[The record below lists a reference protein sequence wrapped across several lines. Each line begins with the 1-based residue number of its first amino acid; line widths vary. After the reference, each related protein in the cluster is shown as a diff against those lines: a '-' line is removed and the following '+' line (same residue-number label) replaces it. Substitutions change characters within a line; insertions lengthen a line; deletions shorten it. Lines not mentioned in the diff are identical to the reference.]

1 MFFSEKN
8 RIKFTETILRDAHQS
23 LMATRMKTADML
35 PIAEVLDEV
44 GYDSVECW
52 GGATFDVCM
61 RYLNEDPWER
71 LRLLRRKFKKTKLQ
85 MLLRGQNLLGYQHYS
100 DDVVDMF
107 IRKSVENGIDILRIF
122 DAFND
127 VRNLERAVY
136 AAKKE
141 GAHIQL
147 AMAYTV
153 GKPYTLKYWKKLAV
167 DLEALGADSICIKD
181 MAGLLLPHEAYQLV
195 KMLKKT
201 VDVPI
206 QLHSHCTS
214 GVAPMTYLKALEAGC
229 DGIDTALSPL
239 ALGTSQPATEV
250 MYQTIKN
257 EKKHAK
263 LNERAMNEATEY
275 FRDFRKRAEAEGL
288 IDNRVM
294 DVDTETLRYQVPG
307 GMLSNL
313 YVQMKQQ
320 NMQNRFKEVMKEI
333 PRVREDLGE
342 PPLVT
347 PSSQIVGTQAVFNV
361 MTGERYKMVSK
372 QTRAILK
379 GEYGRTARPFNRSV
393 QKKVI
398 GNGDIVTCRPADL
411 LTPEFYEKKRELG
424 GMASDEEVLA
434 HILFPQS
441 AETFYSRQP
450 K

>member
-1 MFFSEKN
+1 M
-8 RIKFTETILRDAHQS
+8 
-23 LMATRMKTADML
+23 
-35 PIAEVLDEV
+35 
-44 GYDSVECW
+44 
-52 GGATFDVCM
+52 
-61 RYLNEDPWER
+61 
-71 LRLLRRKFKKTKLQ
+71 
-85 MLLRGQNLLGYQHYS
+85 
-100 DDVVDMF
+100 
-107 IRKSVENGIDILRIF
+107 
-122 DAFND
+122 
-127 VRNLERAVY
+127 
-136 AAKKE
+136 
-141 GAHIQL
+141 
-147 AMAYTV
+147 
-153 GKPYTLKYWKKLAV
+153 
-167 DLEALGADSICIKD
+167 
-181 MAGLLLPHEAYQLV
+181 

-263 LNERAMNEATEY
+263 LNEKAMNEATEY

-294 DVDTETLRYQVPG
+294 DVDTQTLRYQVPG

-320 NMQNRFKEVMKEI
+320 NMQDRFKEVMKEI

-411 LTPEFYEKKRELG
+411 LTPEFCEKKRELG